1 MPKGE
6 SHQKSLR
13 RGRYDE
19 SGFYYFL
26 TTVTQNRRPIFL
38 EHATAQIVLNSLK
51 WLNDNDRIT
60 LIAAVVM
67 PDHVHFIIEL
77 KSTSLVKL
85 MHSLKSYTANEIN
98 RVLGQ
103 KGHVWESQYYER
115 GIKDESTLNSLIR
128 YCLENP
134 VRKGMVSDYREYRF
148 WYCSYDV

>member
-1 MPKGE
+1 MPE
-6 SHQKSLR
+6 QISHQESLR
-13 RGRYDE
+13 RGRFDE

-26 TTVTQNRRPIFL
+26 TTVTKKRRPIFL
-38 EHATAQIVLNSLK
+38 ESTAAQIVLNSLK
-51 WLNDNDRIT
+51 WLDDNDRIT

-67 PDHVHFIIEL
+67 PDHIHFIAEL
-77 KSTSLVKL
+77 KSASLVKL

-103 KGHVWESQYYER
+103 NGHVWESQYYER
-115 GIKDESTLNSLIR
+115 GIKDESSLNSLIR

-134 VRKGMVSDYREYRF
+134 VRNGIVSDFREYRF